1 MFAVGPTFFSARLG
15 DHEPGDGLTLFQT
28 TFAGASAADVSA
40 NAIGSGSGSGLTLA
54 DGSMYGT
61 MDGTTRTKLWD
72 SAVIGMPARSDTRT
86 WEFFFNAEE
95 INISPGNQIKFA
107 QFTCSIPSI
116 DFWLQSAAYVPNGAR
131 NIFIDMSAS
140 GNGTITVPCD
150 VYDGTKHHIVFTN
163 KAVSGNN
170 DIYVDGVRVVNDLY
184 LGAYTAA
191 NGQFQLGGASNGDTL
206 VTYYGARARNAVM
219 YSGASFTRLSGPEAW
234 GPP

>member
-1 MFAVGPTFFSARLG
+1 MAVIGPTFFSARLG

-107 QFTCSIPSI
+107 QFTCSIPGI

-131 NIFIDMSAS
+131 
-140 GNGTITVPCD
+140 
-150 VYDGTKHHIVFTN
+150 TKHHIVFTN

>member
-1 MFAVGPTFFSARLG
+1 MFAVGPTFFSSPVG
-15 DHEPGDGLTLFQT
+15 DHPPGDGLTLFQT
-28 TFAGASAADVSA
+28 TFDGASAADVSA
-40 NAIGSGSGSGLTLA
+40 NLIGSGSGSGLTLA

-61 MDGTTRTKLWD
+61 MDGTPRYRLWD
-72 SAVIGMPARSDTRT
+72 STVIGMPARSSTRT

-170 DIYVDGVRVVNDLY
+170 DIYVDGVRVVNDLH

-191 NGQFQLGGASNGDTL
+191 NGQFQLGGSSNGDTL
-206 VTYYGARARNAVM
+206 VTYYGARARDAVM
-219 YSGASFTRLSGPEAW
+219 YSGASFPRPTGPEVW

>member
-1 MFAVGPTFFSARLG
+1 MQTSECVSFCLAAVFA
-15 DHEPGDGLTLFQT
+15 
-28 TFAGASAADVSA
+28 
-40 NAIGSGSGSGLTLA
+40 
-54 DGSMYGT
+54 
-61 MDGTTRTKLWD
+61 
-72 SAVIGMPARSDTRT
+72 
-86 WEFFFNAEE
+86 
-95 INISPGNQIKFA
+95 
-107 QFTCSIPSI
+107 
-116 DFWLQSAAYVPNGAR
+116 LQLQA
-131 NIFIDMSAS
+131 
-140 GNGTITVPCD
+140 TEQ
-150 VYDGTKHHIVFTN
+150 HHIVFTN